1 LKKIISVVGARP
13 NFMKMAP
20 IHKQLL
26 KHKSK
31 VIHKIVHTGQHYDQK
46 MSDVFFKEL
55 ELPKPDIYLGVGSK
69 SHAEQKAHIMIEFE
83 KVLLK
88 EKPDLVLVYGDV
100 NSTTA
105 ASLVSS
111 KILNEK
117 GNPVAIA
124 HVESGLRSFDRTMP
138 EEINRMVTDVLSDYL
153 FVTEPSGVRNL
164 KKEGIEDRK
173 IFFAGNT
180 MIDSLKFY
188 LKKIKN
194 SNMQNELCIS
204 KNNFVLVTLHRPSNV
219 DNKDNLKKILN
230 IFKSINKINPELD
243 IVFPVH
249 PRTVKM
255 LEKFKLKNSFD
266 EIKNLIITEPLGYID
281 FLNLT
286 FNTKFIL
293 TDSGG
298 IQEETT
304 YLQIPCLTLRE
315 NTERP
320 VTAELGTNV
329 ICGLN
334 EKLIIRKIKEIES
347 GKFKKGKIPKHWD
360 GNAAERIVKILLT
373 KLDRR

>member
-1 LKKIISVVGARP
+1 MKKIISVVGARP

-20 IHKQLL
+20 IHKELL

-31 VIHKIVHTGQHYDQK
+31 MIHKIVHTGQHYDRK

-83 KVLLK
+83 KIILR

-105 ASLVSS
+105 ASIVSS
-111 KILNEK
+111 KILTENGK
-117 GNPVAIA
+117 PIPIA
-124 HVESGLRSFDRTMP
+124 HIESGLRSFDRTMP
-138 EEINRMVTDVLSDYL
+138 EEINRMVTDILSDYL
-153 FVTEPSGVRNL
+153 FVTELAGIRNL
-164 KKEGIEDRK
+164 KKEGIDKSK
-173 IFFAGNT
+173 IHFVGNT

-188 LKKIKN
+188 LKKIEK
-194 SNMQNELCIS
+194 SDIINELCIS
-204 KNNFVLVTLHRPSNV
+204 KKNYALVTLHRPSNV
-219 DNKDNLKKILN
+219 DDKYNLGKILR
-230 IFKSINKINPELD
+230 ILKSINKINPRLD

-249 PRTVKM
+249 PRTIKM
-255 LEKFKLKNSFD
+255 IGKFKLKNSFD
-266 EIKNLIITEPLGYID
+266 ETANLIITDPLGYLD
-281 FLNLT
+281 FLKLT
-286 FNTKFIL
+286 YDAKFIL

-320 VTAELGTNV
+320 VTVKLGTNV
-329 ICGLN
+329 VCGLN
-334 EKLIIRKIKEIES
+334 ENLIIKEIKEIES
-347 GKFKKGKIPKHWD
+347 GKFKKGKIPKLWD
-360 GNAAERIVKILLT
+360 GNAAKRIVKVLL
-373 KLDRR
+373 KKV

>member
-1 LKKIISVVGARP
+1 MKKIISVVGARP

-31 VIHKIVHTGQHYDQK
+31 VIHKVVHTGQHYDKK

-55 ELPKPDIYLGVGSK
+55 ELPKPDIYLGVGSR

-88 EKPDLVLVYGDV
+88 EKPDMVLVYGDV

-117 GNPVAIA
+117 GASVPIA
-124 HVESGLRSFDRTMP
+124 HIESGLRSYDRTMP
-138 EEINRMVTDVLSDYL
+138 EEINRMVTDILSDYL
-153 FVTEPSGVRNL
+153 FVTEPAGVRNL
-164 KKEGIEDRK
+164 KKEGIDDKK

-188 LKKIKN
+188 QKKIEK
-194 SNMQNELCIS
+194 SDILKELCVS
-204 KNNFVLVTLHRPSNV
+204 KKNYSLVTLHRPSNV

-230 IFKSINKINPELD
+230 IFKSINKINPGLD
-243 IVFPVH
+243 IIFPVH

-255 LEKFKLKNSFD
+255 LEKFKIKNSFE
-266 EIKNLIITEPLGYID
+266 EIKNLILTEPLGYLD

-286 FNTKFIL
+286 CNAKFIL

-304 YLQIPCLTLRE
+304 YLQVPCLTLRE

-320 VTAELGTNV
+320 VTVELGTNV

-334 EKLIIRKIKEIES
+334 EKLIIKKIKEIES
-347 GKFKKGKIPKHWD
+347 GKFKKGKIPKLWD

-373 KLDRR
+373 KL

>member
-1 LKKIISVVGARP
+1 
-13 NFMKMAP
+13 MKMAP

-31 VIHKIVHTGQHYDQK
+31 IIHKIVHTGQHYDKK

-55 ELPKPDIYLGVGSK
+55 ELPKPDIYLGVGSR

-111 KILNEK
+111 KILNKK
-117 GNPVAIA
+117 GAPVAIA
-124 HVESGLRSFDRTMP
+124 HIESGLRSFDRTMP
-138 EEINRMVTDVLSDYL
+138 EEINRMVTDILSDYL
-153 FVTEPSGVRNL
+153 FVTEPAGVRNL
-164 KKEGIEDRK
+164 KMEGIDEKK
-173 IFFAGNT
+173 IFFVGNT

-188 LKKIKN
+188 QKKIEK
-194 SNMQNELCIS
+194 SDILKELCVS
-204 KNNFVLVTLHRPSNV
+204 KKNYSLVTLHRPSNV
-219 DNKDNLKKILN
+219 DNKGNLKKILS
-230 IFKSINKINPELD
+230 IFKSINKINPGLD
-243 IVFPVH
+243 IIFSVH
-249 PRTVKM
+249 PRTIKM
-255 LEKFKLKNSFD
+255 LEKFNLKSSFE
-266 EIKNLIITEPLGYID
+266 EIKNLIITEPLGYFD
-281 FLNLT
+281 FLYLT
-286 FNTKFIL
+286 CNAKFIL

-304 YLQIPCLTLRE
+304 YLQVPCLTLRE

-320 VTAELGTNV
+320 VTTELGTNI

-334 EKLIIRKIKEIES
+334 EKLIIKKIKEIES
-347 GKFKKGKIPKHWD
+347 GRFKKGKIPKLWD

-373 KLDRR
+373 KL